1 MRKHKSEAIAETPQ
15 EIIKR
20 RRKAAEPLQAQKSS
34 LKKEKPCKP
43 YDLIAQFLPEYAKLK
58 LTREEAHYAI
68 FYILNGRD
76 GKQAYSQAYKIPLN
90 EIQRG
95 TEAYYN
101 NLCLNSD
108 PRIKEAADLILDRF
122 FLCKKDDLKQRL
134 LEVLQ
139 EQAFFDPAEIINS
152 NGELKTDL
160 DNLPLSL
167 RRIVHGIKSGK
178 DGVKVELA
186 DRMEA
191 VKILGDYA
199 GIASPIKSELTLNL
213 TKDEEKELA
222 EMFIKGMQDNGK
234 RKL

>member
-1 MRKHKSEAIAETPQ
+1 MIKHGKPIAAKRKL
-15 EIIKR
+15 
-20 RRKAAEPLQAQKSS
+20 KAVPKPKEQPKQKKQS
-34 LKKEKPCKP
+34 KT
-43 YDLIAQFLPEYAKLK
+43 YDLLNQFLPEYEKLK
-58 LTREEAHYAI
+58 LTKEEAYYAI

-95 TEAYYN
+95 TEAFFS

-108 PRIKEAADLILDRF
+108 PRIKEAADLVLDRF
-122 FLCKKDDLKQRL
+122 FLYKKDDLKQRL

-152 NGELKTDL
+152 EGALKTDL
-160 DNLPLSL
+160 ENLPLPL

-178 DGVKVELA
+178 DGVKVELVN
-186 DRMEA
+186 RMEA

-213 TKDEEKELA
+213 SKDEEKELS
-222 EMFIKGMQDNGK
+222 EMFMKGMQSNGK
-234 RKL
+234 